1 MVQEELIVKYLAGEA
16 EDHEKITVEQW
27 RSLSSVNEAE
37 FKQVEKLWLTSAA
50 LKNSEKFNVE
60 KAWSKVST
68 KIATPAKGRVIS
80 IKRVW
85 LAAASV
91 VLLIGISGILFKYLS
106 QEELLYT
113 SAKTEI
119 VKLSLSDGS
128 DVLLKSGNIEYP
140 KTFKGKTRHVELK
153 SGTAFFQ
160 ITKDSLKPFE
170 IIAGETNIT
179 VLGTGFEVSTN
190 NNFTSVKVN
199 SGKVR
204 FITPAGESFLTAGMT
219 STYSYSNKHIETIEN
234 KEVNSLSYATGKLEF
249 RNASLQD
256 VVRDLNTHYDS
267 YKIQLSGN
275 IAECRMTATFD
286 KNSLQDVLEVIR
298 LTMHVEILTDDKNK
312 VISIVGKG
320 CLP

>member
-16 EDHEKITVEQW
+16 EDHEKITVEKW
-27 RSLSSVNEAE
+27 RSLSPENETQ
-37 FKQVEKLWLTSAA
+37 FKQVEKLWFTSAA
-50 LKNSEKFNVE
+50 LKNSETFNVD
-60 KAWSKVST
+60 KAWSKVSS
-68 KIATPAKGRVIS
+68 KIATPTKGRVIS

-91 VLLIGISGILFKYLS
+91 VLLIGISAILFRSLT

-113 SAKTEI
+113 STNKELI
-119 VKLSLSDGS
+119 KLSLSDGS

-140 KTFKGKTRHVELK
+140 KTFKGKTRRVALK

-160 ITKDSLKPFE
+160 IAKDSLKPFE
-170 IIAGETNIT
+170 ISAGETSII
-179 VLGTGFEVSTN
+179 VLGTGFEVNTN

-204 FITPAGESFLTAGMT
+204 FSTPAGESFLTAGMS

-256 VVRDLNTHYDS
+256 VVRDLNIYYDT

-286 KNSLQDVLEVIR
+286 KNSLHDVLEVIR
-298 LTMHVEILTDDKNK
+298 LTMFVEIHTDEKNK